1 MKGEE
6 WKAVYVTHDGKLV
19 HNLGTRIQL
28 ISKALERGYDK
39 TSGKSG
45 GEYLQTDYLKNED
58 EYLVSGAQLR
68 CSMATSKKMTI
79 EGRTYVPENLRRQL
93 TLNAKKIEWKAEKA
107 RETPRLKIALYIKI

>member
-39 TSGKSG
+39 TLGKSG
-45 GEYLQTDYLKNED
+45 G
-58 EYLVSGAQLR
+58 
-68 CSMATSKKMTI
+68 
-79 EGRTYVPENLRRQL
+79 
-93 TLNAKKIEWKAEKA
+93 
-107 RETPRLKIALYIKI
+107 